1 MHARPSGATE
11 DSPENRLNYW
21 WRTPLNPNH
30 RRRQSLWGA
39 FDRAYHL
46 GSLCGLGFA
55 RATFSVTPANRL
67 PHAHHLAFPPPSK
80 AFAVHSIFPDLA
92 RSMPIPNREQAG
104 LPPEFE
110 SQTICVYARFEPS
123 VHPKSTSPNPFF
135 TGPHFRKKRG

>member
-67 PHAHHLAFPPPSK
+67 PHAHHLAFPHQAK
-80 AFAVHSIFPDLA
+80 RLQSIQFSRILPGRCQFQTGNRLACHQSSNPRRYVFTQDLSHRFIQNQRA
-92 RSMPIPNREQAG
+92 QIHFSQGPISA
-104 LPPEFE
+104 
-110 SQTICVYARFEPS
+110 
-123 VHPKSTSPNPFF
+123 
-135 TGPHFRKKRG
+135 KRG